1 MKKRTRRI
9 AFFLPVLVSHWWID
23 PLNFI
28 QNDAEANPANQ
39 SESSANCRIIDETM
53 FSFKLFET
61 STGLNLD
68 FVAIQVWING
78 RAPQWFKWWK
88 LTRRRYIHGI
98 SHSWD
103 AK

>member
-9 AFFLPVLVSHWWID
+9 AFFCPFWFPIGG
-23 PLNFI
+23 FI

-68 FVAIQVWING
+68 FVAIQVWLMDVHPNG
-78 RAPQWFKWWK
+78 AN
-88 LTRRRYIHGI
+88 G
-98 SHSWD
+98 
-103 AK
+103 

>member
-1 MKKRTRRI
+1 MKKRTRI

-61 STGLNLD
+61 STENLD
-68 FVAIQVWING
+68 FVAKSMDQWTCTPMVQMVEIN
-78 RAPQWFKWWK
+78 P
-88 LTRRRYIHGI
+88 
-98 SHSWD
+98 
-103 AK
+103 